1 MRRKVVNELHANN
14 PSCWRDNMSMNRTR
28 IVMAGVFALIFAS
41 VTARDAQAQ
50 GTTITGRVMSENG
63 RELPSANVVIPDLT
77 ISVGTNTAGRYT
89 IVVPAGRAAGQNVV
103 VRARAIGYAP
113 AVRTVTLTPGA
124 QTIDFTLREDVNRL
138 QEVVITGVTGATTQ
152 AKLPFTVS
160 RVDASDLAKV
170 PTGNPLDALAGKVPG
185 ANITSASGRPGSTP
199 AVMLRAPT
207 SISTNGVGASPVYV
221 IDGVVLSDQLT
232 NTGGGGLASI
242 NTNDI
247 ESIEVVKG
255 AAASSVYGARAAR
268 GVISITTKSAKNMS
282 EGLRF
287 GSRTEYGTSDIE
299 RKFKI
304 AQTHALRLDET
315 GTRFCINVT
324 GFSQNSCARTINYQA
339 EQMRI
344 NDYPDV
350 FALTPPTFP
359 IDPGST
365 LSKTTAGDPL
375 RNMFQNERWP
385 GTNYDAIEQFA
396 QPKPFWQQNLD
407 MRGRAGNTSFFAS
420 GNAIDQGGAIQF
432 LDGFQRQSARLN
444 VDHARG
450 DWTFG
455 LNTYFARDRKDG
467 FDQEDGGGAF
477 FRLTRAPPIANLDQR
492 DSRGRLFIRPNL
504 QGGGSQ
510 NYNPL
515 YYLENQRNITNTN
528 RFIGGA
534 LAQWHPV
541 TWADLDFNFSYDGA
555 DVAAQFMRDKGF
567 RNTTGPEQV
576 INRGFLR
583 KQTEQQS
590 QYNASTNLVLR
601 KTLGRDFNTRATFRY
616 LYEDANYD
624 YRRAEGGTLQVIGV
638 PNLNNPG
645 TDISLTSTVQ
655 QVKSIGYFGGVDL
668 DWKDRYILGA
678 LIRRDGSSLFG
689 IENRWS
695 TFGRGSAAWR
705 VAQEPW
711 WFIPQM
717 NELKLRASVGTAG
730 NRPPFA
736 AQYETYQLISG
747 VLGGAVTI
755 GNKLLKPETVRETEL
770 GVDAELFNRIGLG
783 FTWAKTRA
791 TDQIL
796 VVPVAAFFGPSQQ
809 YQNAGTLEGQT
820 YEASINV
827 PIINRRDIGYSIRG
841 SYDRSYATITKL
853 NVPPYTFGSLAQ
865 GTDKLFLA
873 KEGER
878 YGTFYGRKFV
888 TSCTQL
894 PSTLAASCGPG
905 MDFQRNN
912 DGYIVWVGAGNAP
925 SEGITRNLWQS
936 QLLKT
941 SPFYSTKSAGEN
953 GKMHNSVDVN
963 WGMPMIMRDSTGGV
977 PLQPMGSALPKYRY
991 AISQTFRF
999 KNLTA
1004 YALLD
1009 AAIGRSV
1016 YNQGRGWA
1024 FLDFLSGDDEQTGKS
1039 VEDAHPLG
1047 YYYRAGLPDSGAGLG
1062 GFYDILGP
1070 NSAMVEDA
1078 SYKKLREASIGYH
1091 IGVLPGING
1100 DWTVSFV
1107 GRNLKTWTKYHG
1119 FDPEVGFG
1127 AVSGSGA
1134 NTSTTGGQANASGSA
1149 IINAV
1154 DAFQFPNT
1162 RTFTFSLSTSF

>member
-1 MRRKVVNELHANN
+1 
-14 PSCWRDNMSMNRTR
+14 MSMNRTR
-28 IVMAGVFALIFAS
+28 IVMAGVFALILAALS
-41 VTARDAQAQ
+41 VRDAQAQ
-50 GTTITGRVMSENG
+50 GTTINGRVQSEQG
-63 RELPSANVVIPDLT
+63 RDLANANVVIPDLT
-77 ISVGTNTAGRYT
+77 ISVGTNTVGRFT
-89 IVVPAGRAAGQNVV
+89 IVVPAGRSAGQNVV
-103 VRARAIGYAP
+103 VRARAIGYVP
-113 AVRTVTLTPGA
+113 AVKTVTLTPGT
-124 QTIDFTLREDVNRL
+124 QTIEFSLREDVNRL
-138 QEVVITGVTGATTQ
+138 AEVVITGVTGATERS
-152 AKLPFTVS
+152 KVPFTVA
-160 RVDASDLAKV
+160 RVDAADLSKV
-170 PTGNPLDALAGKVPG
+170 PSGNPLDALAGKVPG
-185 ANITSASGRPGSTP
+185 ANITSVSGRPGSTP
-199 AVMLRAPT
+199 SVMLRAPT

-221 IDGVVLSDQLT
+221 IDGVVLSDQLS

-247 ESIEVVKG
+247 ETIEVVKG
-255 AAASSVYGARAAR
+255 AAASSFYGARGAR

-304 AQTHALRLDET
+304 AQTHGLRLDET
-315 GTRFCINVT
+315 GTRFCVVVT
-324 GFSQNSCARTINYQA
+324 GFAQNSCARTINYQS
-339 EQMRI
+339 EVQRV
-344 NDYPDV
+344 NNYPDV
-350 FALTPPTFP
+350 FALSPQTFP

-365 LSKTTAGDPL
+365 LSKTTAGSPL

-385 GTNYDAIEQFA
+385 GTNYDAVEQFA
-396 QPKPFWQQNLD
+396 KPQPFWQQNLD
-407 MRGRAGNTSFFAS
+407 MRGRAGNTSFYAS
-420 GNAIDQGGAIQF
+420 GNAIDQGGSIQF
-432 LDGFQRQSARLN
+432 LDGFQRQSSRLN
-444 VDHARG
+444 VDHTRG

-455 LNTYFARDRKDG
+455 LNTYFARDKKDG

-477 FRLTRAPPIANLDQR
+477 FRLTRAPPIANLDVR
-492 DSRGRLFIRPNL
+492 DSFGRLHIRTNL

-515 YYLENQRNITNTN
+515 YYLENQRLLTNTN

-534 LAQWHPV
+534 LAQWRPV
-541 TWADLDFNFSYDGA
+541 NWAEMDFNFSYDGA
-555 DVAAQFMRDKGF
+555 NVAAQFFRDKGF

-583 KQTEQQS
+583 KQTEQQQ

-601 KTLGRDFNTRATFRY
+601 KTLFGDFNTRATFRY

-638 PNLNNPG
+638 PNLNNSG
-645 TDISLTSTVQ
+645 TDISITSTVQ
-655 QVKSIGYFGGVDL
+655 EVKSIGYFGGWDL

-689 IENRWS
+689 RANRWT

-711 WFIPQM
+711 WFIPKI
-717 NELKLRASVGTAG
+717 NELKLRMSIGTAG

-736 AQYETYQLISG
+736 AQYETYALTSG

-755 GNKLLKPETVRETEL
+755 GNRDLKPETVRETEL
-770 GVDAELFNRIGLG
+770 GVDAEVFNRIGLG

-791 TDQIL
+791 EDQIL

-820 YEASINV
+820 YEASVNV

-841 SYDRSYATITKL
+841 SYDRSFATITQL

-894 PSTLAASCGPG
+894 PSALAASCGAG
-905 MDFQRNN
+905 LDFQKNN
-912 DGYIVWVGAGNAP
+912 DGYIVWVGAGNTP
-925 SEGITRNLWQS
+925 TEGITRNLWQS
-936 QLLKT
+936 QLIKT
-941 SPFYSTKSAGEN
+941 SPFYSAKNGGET

-1039 VEDAHPLG
+1039 VEDARPLG

-1078 SYKKLREASIGYH
+1078 SYKKIREASIGYH
-1091 IGVLPGING
+1091 FGTLPGING
-1100 DWTVSFV
+1100 DWTVSLV

-1127 AVSGSGA
+1127 AVSGTGGSGQNSGA
-1134 NTSTTGGQANASGSA
+1134 NSSGSA
-1149 IINAV
+1149 LINAV